1 MSALRLRNPLFVPG
15 GRPELLVKVARCNP
29 DAVIVDLEDAVAP
42 ADKGLARKLAA
53 EALAGARPEVG
64 TVLVRVNPV
73 GTQWHAADVAVCAD
87 LIEGGALDGVVLP
100 KYELVPQLAELR
112 AQLPS
117 GALVV
122 GGLETGLGVADA
134 RPLLAAGPDAA
145 YFGAEDY
152 AADIGARRTP
162 GSAEVLYARSQVVLA
177 AALAG
182 VVSLDQAV
190 VAVRDVEVFRV
201 DAIAGRDLGYD
212 GKICLHPGQ
221 VTLAQEIFSPSDDEI
236 AHARAVIAAAGGG
249 VGVLDGAMVD
259 AVHLRMA
266 ETVLARAGVPSS

>member
-1 MSALRLRNPLFVPG
+1 MTALRLRNPLFVPG
-15 GRPELLVKVARCNP
+15 GKPELLAKVRRCNP
-29 DAVIVDLEDAVAP
+29 DAVIIDLEDAVAA
-42 ADKGLARKLAA
+42 ADKGLARKLAV
-53 EALAGARPEVG
+53 EALAAARPDVG

-73 GTQWHAADVAVCAD
+73 GTPWHATDVEACAD

-112 AQLPS
+112 AQLPT

-122 GGLETGLGVADA
+122 GGLETGLGIADA

-152 AADIGARRTP
+152 CADLGARRTP
-162 GSAEVLYARSQVVLA
+162 AGFEVLYARSRVVLA

-190 VAVRDVEVFRV
+190 VAVRDVEAFRV
-201 DAIAGRDLGYD
+201 DATAGRDLGYD
-212 GKICLHPGQ
+212 GKICLHPDQ
-221 VTLAQEIFSPSDDEI
+221 VRVAQEVFSPSADEI

-266 ETVLARAGVPSS
+266 ETVLAKAGPGPS